1 VLGLAQ
7 SEAARTIAAMPGLG
21 ERERRAIAD
30 LAESL
35 AKKLLHAPQMA
46 LRHDDADDGVSLV
59 VAVQRLFA
67 LEIAAAAPVE
77 GVEKDADRPET
88 SAASSV
94 NLPDKKVAGR

>member
-1 VLGLAQ
+1 
-7 SEAARTIAAMPGLG
+7 MPGLG

-46 LRHDDADDGVSLV
+46 LRNDDADDGLSLV

-67 LEIAAAAPVE
+67 LEVAAAAPVE
-77 GVEKDADRPET
+77 VPADRT
-88 SAASSV
+88 AAPAAPV
-94 NLPDKKVAGR
+94 AGDVPDKKAAGR